1 MLIMGQRL
9 WQVLFDRA
17 RYAALRDRAQQAWE
31 RYTRGTAVG
40 QVRFGSL
47 RRLHPIGEVFGVK
60 RGQSVDR
67 CIDRYYI
74 TAFLAR
80 YAADIHG
87 HVLEIADNTY
97 TRRFGGGHV
106 QCADVLHA
114 VSGNPAATIV
124 ADLTSATNVPSER
137 FDCIIL
143 TQTLQYI
150 YDLRAALRTVHRL
163 LKPGGVVLATVP
175 GISQTSR
182 YDAEQWGEFWRF
194 TTLSAQRLFGE
205 AFPAHGMVIQGH
217 GNVLVALAFL
227 HGLLSEE
234 LRQEELDYHDPDYEL
249 LITIRAQKPPAEP
262 EIAS

>member
-1 MLIMGQRL
+1 MSIMLRRL
-9 WQVLFDRA
+9 WQALLDRA
-17 RYAALRDRAQQAWE
+17 WWGAVQERPRQAWE
-31 RYTRGTAVG
+31 RYTHGTAVG
-40 QVRFGSL
+40 RVRFGSL
-47 RRLHPIGEVFGVK
+47 RRLRPIGAVFGVK

-80 YAADIHG
+80 HAADIHG
-87 HVLEIADNTY
+87 HVLEIADDTY
-97 TRRFGGGHV
+97 TRRFGGDRV
-106 QCADVLHA
+106 QCAEVLHA
-114 VSGNPAATIV
+114 MPGNPAATIV
-124 ADLTSATNVPSER
+124 ADLTSAPHIPSEC

-150 YDLRAALRTVHRL
+150 YDVRAALRTVHRL

-194 TTLSAQRLFGE
+194 TTLSVRRLFGE
-205 AFPAHGMVIQGH
+205 AFPAQGLTIQGY
-217 GNVLVALAFL
+217 GNVLVALSFL

-234 LRQEELDYHDPDYEL
+234 LRREELDYHDPDYEL
-249 LITIRAQKPPAEP
+249 LITIRAQKLPAAHEN
-262 EIAS
+262 AS